1 MSPKD
6 LEDAFIKVTFEED
19 VSQLHAE
26 TAADDPL
33 YAPWIDQGVLCS
45 FFWKGCCAPV
55 LMSAPP

>member
-33 YAPWIDQGVLCS
+33 YAPWIDQGVLCY
-45 FFWKGCCAPV
+45 FFWKGCCAPI
-55 LMSAPP
+55 LMSATP